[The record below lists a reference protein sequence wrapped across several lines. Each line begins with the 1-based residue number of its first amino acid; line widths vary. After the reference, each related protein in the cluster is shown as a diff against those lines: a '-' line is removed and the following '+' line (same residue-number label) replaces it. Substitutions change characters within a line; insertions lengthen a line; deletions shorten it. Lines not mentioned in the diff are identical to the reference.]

1 MLRLEQVCAGYRGL
15 QILDEVSFEVES
27 GEVMALIGANGAG
40 KTTTL
45 RTISGSVP
53 ASSGDIS
60 FDGRSLKGMRSH
72 DVVRAGVVQVPEG
85 RELFGGL
92 TVRENLIM
100 GGYTLSSAERATRL
114 AEVHELYPLLEERA
128 SQAADT
134 LSGGQQQIL
143 AIGRAL
149 MSRPRLLM
157 MDEPSLGLAP
167 KLVGEMFG
175 TIERIRQAGITVLL
189 VEQNVVQALRAS
201 DRAYVLESGRI
212 AASGKS
218 DELLEDE
225 SVKRAY
231 LGLDGSTA
239 SKKEEG

>member
-1 MLRLEQVCAGYRGL
+1 LLKLEQVCAGYGGL
-15 QILDEVSFEVES
+15 QILHDVSFGVES

-45 RTISGSVP
+45 RAVSGSVR
-53 ASSGDIS
+53 ASAGEIS
-60 FDGRSLKGMRSH
+60 FEERPLNGMRPH

-92 TVRENLIM
+92 TVRENLMM
-100 GGYTLSSAERATRL
+100 GGYALSSAERTARL
-114 AEVHELYPLLEERA
+114 GEVHELYPLLEERA
-128 SQAADT
+128 SQTADT
-134 LSGGQQQIL
+134 LSGGQQQML

-149 MSRPRLLM
+149 MSKPRLLM
-157 MDEPSLGLAP
+157 MDEPSLGLSP

-201 DRAYVLESGRI
+201 DRACVMESGRI
-212 AASGKS
+212 VASGKS
-218 DELLEDE
+218 DELVDDE
-225 SVKRAY
+225 RVRRAY
-231 LGLDGSTA
+231 LGLDA
-239 SKKEEG
+239 SNGKKEEG